1 MHDCLIAFILF
12 LWERMAR
19 INKLLQAQ
27 SGGLAAIAILSVANK
42 TKIPF
47 STCRGEWVILMRWI
61 LSFPFYQ
68 FQPCLKSSSAESS
81 AWYEVINNKNQ
92 VYCIFVHFANIL
104 KWGKPCN
111 WAKNVIVS
119 FPGLPSFH
127 EQMQFCLQ
135 GCLFPPS
142 APSES
147 QNWSQRQCLNS
158 LSELDFVVHVRYVIL
173 YAISVRCLS
182 I

>member
-12 LWERMAR
+12 CGKWGWHGLTSYFKPKVVGWQP
-19 INKLLQAQ
+19 LL
-27 SGGLAAIAILSVANK
+27 
-42 TKIPF
+42 
-47 STCRGEWVILMRWI
+47 
-61 LSFPFYQ
+61 
-68 FQPCLKSSSAESS
+68 SS
-81 AWYEVINNKNQ
+81 AWLKRQKSHSGLAEENESFLGGAFCFTSFSRVWNLPAQKVVHGKNSKNQ
-92 VYCIFVHFANIL
+92 VYCIFVYFANIIL
-104 KWGKPCN
+104 KWGKPCH
-111 WAKNVIVS
+111 WAKNVTVT

-158 LSELDFVVHVRYVIL
+158 LSELDFVVHVSYVIL